1 MYTADGRRPLPS
13 GAGGPVADHQP
24 LSPRGARGP
33 RSRRGPHHP
42 PLQSRIPFPQPA
54 FPRQEALS
62 PCKCVS
68 RRRFELNQPTPP
80 PAQAEF
86 RAHEIKQCGGN
97 ALACEILDRLWSP
110 ALRVAGS
117 ESQESSKITDGKDD
131 TKGVLLTA
139 LFRWGWWMSSKEI
152 EEEEVVFLMEDCQQT
167 VHPFSWG
174 AALERIVSAGKA
186 TSICLRSVKS

>member
-1 MYTADGRRPLPS
+1 M
-13 GAGGPVADHQP
+13 
-24 LSPRGARGP
+24 
-33 RSRRGPHHP
+33 
-42 PLQSRIPFPQPA
+42 
-54 FPRQEALS
+54 
-62 PCKCVS
+62 
-68 RRRFELNQPTPP
+68 
-80 PAQAEF
+80 
-86 RAHEIKQCGGN
+86 
-97 ALACEILDRLWSP
+97 
-110 ALRVAGS
+110 AGS